1 MPVEA
6 VSNNLFFWNALA
18 LIVAASIFVPI
29 FVKIKF
35 GAVLGY
41 LVAGIAV
48 NLIYSGTFSDHPE
61 ELLHFSEFGV
71 VLFLFVIG
79 LELNPATLWEMR
91 KDIFGLGVIQVV
103 CTALVIGLLAYYLG
117 MHMSG
122 SVIIGSA
129 MALSSTAIVM
139 SQLSEKGE
147 RRTPHGR
154 KTLGILLFQDLA
166 IVPLLLIVTLLA
178 PTGDDVTL
186 QESLIN
192 IGYAVVAIIALV
204 LIGFYVLDHIFR
216 LLASTGLHEI
226 MTASALGLV
235 IAAAMLMDMVGM
247 STAMGAF
254 LAGVMLSESSYR
266 HEVKANIEPFRGL
279 FLGLF
284 FMAVGLSLNL
294 RVVVEN
300 WLIILAIAPTVM
312 LLKIILLYGI
322 SRAFRNDHN
331 TAIRVAFALPQL
343 GEFGFVLFSA
353 AAALGIFSDNMSSIL
368 IAVVSVSMVLSPLP
382 LWLQKWFI
390 NKELQEVLDETF
402 EDIRGNVLI
411 IGFGRFGQMVSQPL
425 FADGYDV
432 TILDNDA
439 RRIREARGFGFKV
452 NFGDGT
458 RRDILRAAG
467 VETTEVV
474 IFCTN
479 NPEVTNRSIRAVQAI
494 NSQAKL
500 FVRSYNRRHSIDLHD
515 MDVTFSVR
523 ETFESALI
531 LGKNV
536 LIELGVSEQ
545 QATDYIEDIRL
556 RDLERLQ
563 EQVEGDMESGMHR
576 VLRKPVKDE

>member
-1 MPVEA
+1 MPETG
-6 VSNNLFFWNALA
+6 SSDLLFWNALA
-18 LIVAASIFVPI
+18 LIVAASVFVPV

-48 NLIYSGTFSDHPE
+48 NLLFSGGFSEHPE

-79 LELNPATLWEMR
+79 LELNLATLWDMR
-91 KDIFGLGVIQVV
+91 KDIFGLGAAQVLFS
-103 CTALVIGLLAYYLG
+103 ALVIGILAYLVG
-117 MHMSG
+117 MHWSG
-122 SVIIGSA
+122 SVVIGTG

-147 RRTPHGR
+147 RRSLHGR
-154 KTLGILLFQDLA
+154 KTFGILLFQDIA
-166 IVPLLLIVTLLA
+166 IVPLLLLVTLLA
-178 PTGDDVTL
+178 PTGEDVTL
-186 QESLIN
+186 VESLID
-192 IGYAVVAIIALV
+192 IGLAVAAIVALILTGYYA
-204 LIGFYVLDHIFR
+204 LDHVFR

-235 IAAAMLMDMVGM
+235 IAAALLMDLVGM
-247 STAMGAF
+247 SNAMGAF

-284 FMAVGLSLNL
+284 FMAVGLALDL
-294 RVVVEN
+294 RVVMDN
-300 WLIILAIAPTVM
+300 WLLILAIAPGVM
-312 LLKIILLYGI
+312 LLKTILLYLV
-322 SRAFRNDHN
+322 SRFFKHDHN
-331 TAIRVAFALPQL
+331 TSIRLAFALPQL

-353 AAALGIFSDNMSSIL
+353 AATAGIFADNVSSIL
-368 IAVVSVSMVLSPLP
+368 IAIVSVTMMLSPLP
-382 LWLQKWFI
+382 LLFQNFFI
-390 NKELQEVLDETF
+390 NKELQDVLDETF
-402 EDIRGNVLI
+402 EDTRGNVLI

-467 VETTEVV
+467 AESCEVV
-474 IFCTN
+474 IICTN
-479 NPEVTNRSIRAVQAI
+479 NPEVTNRSIRALKAI
-494 NSQAKL
+494 NPQAKI

-531 LGKNV
+531 LGKQV
-536 LIELGVSEQ
+536 LIELGVSEE
-545 QATDYIEDIRL
+545 QASDYIEDIRI

-563 EQVEGDMESGMHR
+563 EQAEGDMESGMER
-576 VLRKPVKDE
+576 VLRKPVKPD

>member
-1 MPVEA
+1 MPETG
-6 VSNNLFFWNALA
+6 SSDLLFWNALA
-18 LIVAASIFVPI
+18 LIVAASVFVPV

-48 NLIYSGTFSDHPE
+48 NLLFSGGFSEHPE

-79 LELNPATLWEMR
+79 LELNPATLWDMR
-91 KDIFGLGVIQVV
+91 KDIFGLGAAQVLFS
-103 CTALVIGLLAYYLG
+103 ALVIGLLAYFVG
-117 MHMSG
+117 IHWTG
-122 SVIIGSA
+122 SVVIGSG

-147 RRTPHGR
+147 RRSLHGR
-154 KTLGILLFQDLA
+154 KTFGILLFQDIA
-166 IVPLLLIVTLLA
+166 IVPLLLLVTLLA
-178 PTGDDVTL
+178 PTGEDVTL
-186 QESLIN
+186 VQSLID
-192 IGYAVVAIIALV
+192 IGFAVVAIVALI
-204 LIGFYVLDHIFR
+204 LIGYYVLDHVFR

-235 IAAAMLMDMVGM
+235 IAAALLMDVVGM
-247 STAMGAF
+247 SNAMGAF

-284 FMAVGLSLNL
+284 FMAVGLALDL
-294 RVVVEN
+294 RVVMDN
-300 WLIILAIAPTVM
+300 WLLILAIAPGVM
-312 LLKIILLYGI
+312 LLKTILLYVV
-322 SRAFRNDHN
+322 SRFFKHDHN
-331 TAIRVAFALPQL
+331 TSIRLAFALPQL

-353 AAALGIFSDNMSSIL
+353 AATAGIFADNVSSIL
-368 IAVVSVSMVLSPLP
+368 IAIVSVTMMMSPLP
-382 LWLQKWFI
+382 LLFQNIFI
-390 NKELQEVLDETF
+390 NKELQDVLDETF
-402 EDIRGNVLI
+402 EDTRGNVLI

-467 VETTEVV
+467 AESCEVV

-479 NPEVTNRSIRAVQAI
+479 NPEVTNRSIRALQAI
-494 NSQAKL
+494 NPQAKV

-515 MDVTFSVR
+515 MNVTFSIR

-531 LGKNV
+531 LGKQV
-536 LIELGVSEQ
+536 LIELGVSEE
-545 QATDYIEDIRL
+545 QASDYIEDIRI

-563 EQVEGDMESGMHR
+563 EQAEGDMESGMER
-576 VLRKPVKDE
+576 VLRKPVKSD

>member
-1 MPVEA
+1 MPETG
-6 VSNNLFFWNALA
+6 SSDLLFWNALA
-18 LIVAASIFVPI
+18 LIVAASVFVPV

-48 NLIYSGTFSDHPE
+48 NLLFSGGFSEHPE

-79 LELNPATLWEMR
+79 LELNPATLWDMR
-91 KDIFGLGVIQVV
+91 KDIFGLGAAQVLFS
-103 CTALVIGLLAYYLG
+103 ALVIGLLAYLVG
-117 MHMSG
+117 MHWSG
-122 SVIIGSA
+122 SVVIGTG

-147 RRTPHGR
+147 RRSLHGR
-154 KTLGILLFQDLA
+154 KTFGILLFQDIA
-166 IVPLLLIVTLLA
+166 IVPLLLLVTLLA
-178 PTGDDVTL
+178 PTGEDVTL
-186 QESLIN
+186 VQSLID
-192 IGYAVVAIIALV
+192 IGFAVVAIVALI
-204 LIGFYVLDHIFR
+204 LIGYYVLDHVFR

-235 IAAAMLMDMVGM
+235 IAAALLMDVVGM
-247 STAMGAF
+247 SNAMGAF

-284 FMAVGLSLNL
+284 FMAVGLALDL
-294 RVVVEN
+294 RVVMDN
-300 WLIILAIAPTVM
+300 WLLILAIAPGVM
-312 LLKIILLYGI
+312 LLKTILLYVV
-322 SRAFRNDHN
+322 SRFFKHDHN
-331 TAIRVAFALPQL
+331 TSIRLAFALPQL

-353 AAALGIFSDNMSSIL
+353 AATAGIFADNVSSIL
-368 IAVVSVSMVLSPLP
+368 IAIVSVTMMMSPLP
-382 LWLQKWFI
+382 LLFQNIFI
-390 NKELQEVLDETF
+390 NKELQDVLDETF
-402 EDIRGNVLI
+402 EDTRGNVLI

-467 VETTEVV
+467 AESCEVV

-479 NPEVTNRSIRAVQAI
+479 NPEVTNRSIRALQAI
-494 NSQAKL
+494 NPQAKV

-515 MDVTFSVR
+515 MNVTFSIR

-531 LGKNV
+531 LGKQV
-536 LIELGVSEQ
+536 LIELGVSEE
-545 QATDYIEDIRL
+545 QASDYIEDIRI

-563 EQVEGDMESGMHR
+563 EQAEGDMESGMER
-576 VLRKPVKDE
+576 VLRKPVKSD

>member
-1 MPVEA
+1 MPETG
-6 VSNNLFFWNALA
+6 SSDLLFWNALA
-18 LIVAASIFVPI
+18 LIVAANVFVPV
-29 FVKIKF
+29 FLKIKF

-41 LVAGIAV
+41 LVAGIGV
-48 NLIYSGTFSDHPE
+48 NLLFSGGFSEHPE

-79 LELNPATLWEMR
+79 LELNPATLWDMR
-91 KDIFGLGVIQVV
+91 KDIFGLGAAQVIIS
-103 CTALVIGLLAYYLG
+103 ALVIGVLAYFVG
-117 MHMSG
+117 IHWSG
-122 SVIIGSA
+122 SVVIGSG

-147 RRTPHGR
+147 RRSLHGR
-154 KTLGILLFQDLA
+154 KTFGILLFQDIA

-178 PTGDDVTL
+178 PTGEDVTL
-186 QESLIN
+186 VESLIDIGMAVAAIVALIL
-192 IGYAVVAIIALV
+192 IGY
-204 LIGFYVLDHIFR
+204 YVLDHIFR

-235 IAAAMLMDMVGM
+235 IAAALLMDMVGM
-247 STAMGAF
+247 SNAMGAF

-284 FMAVGLSLNL
+284 FMAVGLALNL
-294 RVVVEN
+294 RVVMEN
-300 WLIILAIAPTVM
+300 WLLIVTIAPGVM
-312 LLKIILLYGI
+312 LLKILLLYVV
-322 SRAFRNDHN
+322 SRFFKHDHN
-331 TAIRVAFALPQL
+331 TSIRLSFALPQL

-353 AAALGIFSDNMSSIL
+353 AAAVGIFSGNMSSIL
-368 IAVVSVSMVLSPLP
+368 IAIVSVTMMLSPVP
-382 LWLQKWFI
+382 LLFQNIFI
-390 NKELQEVLDETF
+390 NKELQDVLDETF
-402 EDIRGNVLI
+402 EDTRGNVLI

-458 RRDILRAAG
+458 RRDILRAA
-467 VETTEVV
+467 EAESSEVV

-479 NPEVTNRSIRAVQAI
+479 NPEVTNRSIRALQAI
-494 NSQAKL
+494 NPQAKI

-515 MDVTFSVR
+515 MNVTFSVR

-531 LGKNV
+531 LGRQV
-536 LIELGVSEQ
+536 LIELGVSEE
-545 QATDYIEDIRL
+545 QASNYIEDIRL

-563 EQVEGDMESGMHR
+563 EQAEGDMESGMER
-576 VLRKPVKDE
+576 VLRKPVKPD

>member
-1 MPVEA
+1 MPETG
-6 VSNNLFFWNALA
+6 SSDLLFWNALA
-18 LIVAASIFVPI
+18 LIVAASVFVPV

-48 NLIYSGTFSDHPE
+48 NLLFSGGFSEHPE

-79 LELNPATLWEMR
+79 LELNPATLWDMR
-91 KDIFGLGVIQVV
+91 KDIFGLGAAQVLFS
-103 CTALVIGLLAYYLG
+103 ALVIGLLAYFVG
-117 MHMSG
+117 IHWTG
-122 SVIIGSA
+122 SVVIGSG

-147 RRTPHGR
+147 RRSLHGR
-154 KTLGILLFQDLA
+154 KTFGILLFQDIA
-166 IVPLLLIVTLLA
+166 IVPLLLLVTLLA
-178 PTGDDVTL
+178 PTGEDVTL
-186 QESLIN
+186 VQSLID
-192 IGYAVVAIIALV
+192 IGFAVVAIVALI
-204 LIGFYVLDHIFR
+204 LIGYYVLDHVFR

-235 IAAAMLMDMVGM
+235 IAAALLMDVVGM
-247 STAMGAF
+247 SNAMGAF

-284 FMAVGLSLNL
+284 FMAVGLALDL
-294 RVVVEN
+294 RVVMDN
-300 WLIILAIAPTVM
+300 WLLILAIAPGVM
-312 LLKIILLYGI
+312 LLKTILLYVV
-322 SRAFRNDHN
+322 SRFFKHDHN
-331 TAIRVAFALPQL
+331 TSIRLAFALPQL

-353 AAALGIFSDNMSSIL
+353 AATAGIFADNVSSIL
-368 IAVVSVSMVLSPLP
+368 IAIVSVTMMMSPLP
-382 LWLQKWFI
+382 LLFQKIFI
-390 NKELQEVLDETF
+390 NKELQDVLDETF
-402 EDIRGNVLI
+402 EDTRGNVLI

-467 VETTEVV
+467 AESCEVV

-479 NPEVTNRSIRAVQAI
+479 NPEVTNRSIRALQAI
-494 NSQAKL
+494 NPQAKV

-515 MDVTFSVR
+515 MNVTFSIR

-531 LGKNV
+531 LGKQV
-536 LIELGVSEQ
+536 LIELGVSEE
-545 QATDYIEDIRL
+545 QASDYIEDIRI

-563 EQVEGDMESGMHR
+563 EQAEGDMESGMER
-576 VLRKPVKDE
+576 VLRKPVKSD